1 MWSKQYYLIH
11 IGLYFYIGFQLM
23 EDSLTGQS
31 GTRVLPRVVVEHRV
45 EPGFVP
51 IRYLN
56 IVELTALEIHRRHKA
71 VTKYPV
77 QVIRLFN
84 GFIWFEV
91 YNMHI

>member
-1 MWSKQYYLIH
+1 
-11 IGLYFYIGFQLM
+11 M
-23 EDSLTGQS
+23 EDSLTGLR
-31 GTRVLPRVVVEHRV
+31 GTRVLSRVVVEHRV
-45 EPGFVP
+45 EPGLVP
-51 IRYLN
+51 TRHQH
-56 IVELTALEIHRRHKA
+56 IVELTALEILRRHKA